1 MNVWLAFVYQRH
13 IHHPQVFSWFS
24 SLADAER
31 ACLARFTQL
40 SLLRLLTTESV
51 MRREVMSQKEAWAV
65 YDNLM
70 KDDRTAFVEEPAA
83 IEKDFRALTQSL
95 HSSPKLWSDAYIA
108 AFARAGNM
116 TLVTFDQGLSS
127 RVKDA
132 ILLRP

>member
-1 MNVWLAFVYQRH
+1 
-13 IHHPQVFSWFS
+13 
-24 SLADAER
+24 
-31 ACLARFTQL
+31 
-40 SLLRLLTTESV
+40 
-51 MRREVMSQKEAWAV
+51 
-65 YDNLM
+65 M